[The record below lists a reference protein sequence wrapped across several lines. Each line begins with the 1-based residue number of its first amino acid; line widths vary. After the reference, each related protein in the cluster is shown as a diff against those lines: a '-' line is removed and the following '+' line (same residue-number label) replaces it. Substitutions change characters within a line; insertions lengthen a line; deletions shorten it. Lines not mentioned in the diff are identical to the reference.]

1 MINLNNCKQTFDYVK
16 SLFTLHL
23 MFYHQSEH
31 PDSGHPEPSS
41 ELQASRVWTPP
52 DRPEHSD
59 RPDQVKRP
67 ELDTSDKLDKI
78 PNYTVY
84 CTPMFYGL

>member
-1 MINLNNCKQTFDYVK
+1 
-16 SLFTLHL
+16 
-23 MFYHQSEH
+23 MFYHPSER

-52 DRPEHSD
+52 DRPEHPD

-67 ELDTSDKLDKI
+67 ELDTSDKIDKI

-84 CTPMFYGL
+84 CTPMFYVL